1 LVQVLVNEALR
12 AELVAM
18 RAEDLRV
25 REELL
30 GSGQLG
36 NGYSPTMEAVHRR
49 NAQRLREIIAEYG
62 WPDTELAGSDG
73 TLAAWFIAQ
82 HAIGEP
88 DFQRYALALIEEKV
102 KHGEVP
108 PAQEAYLSDRV
119 AMYEG
124 RPQRYG
130 TQSLPCSDGQYR
142 RWTTEDPE
150 HLNERR
156 AAVGLPPVEDDP
168 PETEPTPEARA
179 EYEGWLKGYED
190 WLQRSGWRKEP

>member
-1 LVQVLVNEALR
+1 VNEALR

-49 NAQRLREIIAEYG
+49 NAQRLREIVAEYG

-73 TLAAWFIAQ
+73 TLAAWFITQ

-88 DFQRYALALIEEKV
+88 DFQCYALALIQESKARRGASGAGGLLV
-102 KHGEVP
+102 RPCCYVRRSASALWHAVATVP
-108 PAQEAYLSDRV
+108 
-119 AMYEG
+119 
-124 RPQRYG
+124 
-130 TQSLPCSDGQYR
+130 
-142 RWTTEDPE
+142 RWAISP
-150 HLNERR
+150 L
-156 AAVGLPPVEDDP
+156 DD
-168 PETEPTPEARA
+168 
-179 EYEGWLKGYED
+179 
-190 WLQRSGWRKEP
+190 

>member
-1 LVQVLVNEALR
+1 VQVLVNEALR

-36 NGYSPTMEAVHRR
+36 KGYSPTMEAVHRR
-49 NAQRLREIIAEYG
+49 NAQRLREIVAEYG

-88 DFQRYALALIEEKV
+88 DFSVTL
-102 KHGEVP
+102 
-108 PAQEAYLSDRV
+108 
-119 AMYEG
+119 
-124 RPQRYG
+124 
-130 TQSLPCSDGQYR
+130 
-142 RWTTEDPE
+142 
-150 HLNERR
+150 
-156 AAVGLPPVEDDP
+156 
-168 PETEPTPEARA
+168 
-179 EYEGWLKGYED
+179 
-190 WLQRSGWRKEP
+190 WR

>member
-1 LVQVLVNEALR
+1 MNEALR

-30 GSGQLG
+30 KSGELG
-36 NGYSPTMEAVHRR
+36 NGYAPSMEAVHRK
-49 NAQRLREIIAEYG
+49 NAQRLREIIAGYG
-62 WPDTELAGSDG
+62 WPDTQLAGSEG
-73 TLAAWFIAQ
+73 ALAAWFIAQ

-88 DFQRYALALIEEKV
+88 DFQRYALALIQEKV
-102 KHGEVP
+102 NHGEVP

-130 TQSLPCSDGQYR
+130 TQSLPWLDGQYR
-142 RWTTEDPE
+142 RWKTEDPE

-156 AAVGLPPVEDDP
+156 AAMGLPPVEDDP
-168 PETEPTPEARA
+168 PETEPTSEARIL
-179 EYEGWLKGYED
+179 YQKWLKGYEE
-190 WLQRSGWRKEP
+190 WLHRTGWRGT

>member
-1 LVQVLVNEALR
+1 VQVLVNEALR

-49 NAQRLREIIAEYG
+49 NAQRLREIVAEYG

-88 DFQRYALALIEEKV
+88 DFQRYALALIQEKV
-102 KHGEVP
+102 KQGEVP

-130 TQSLPCSDGQYR
+130 TQSLPCPDGQFR
-142 RWTTEDPE
+142 RWTTEAPE

-168 PETEPTPEARA
+168 SESVPTPEARA
-179 EYEGWLKGYED
+179 EYEEWLKGYED
-190 WLQRSGWRKEP
+190 WLQRSDWRK